1 MSDIRRQETPVSQLE
16 IGMFVT
22 ALDRPWLGT
31 PFMLEGLLL
40 EEQEQ
45 IAMMANLCKVVY
57 VDRTVSIGKHF
68 IAPPKEQVG
77 IKRDGV
83 ITHAMSSANAKAGTQ
98 STKLAKRSSGNQKFT
113 FFNVMKEIQAANQA
127 ALSNLSNA
135 HSEGKRTTDNI
146 LLNVQ
151 NINNQVHTAGLDS
164 DDIEED
170 TSLVSKIKGDFSNF
184 IGGLA
189 SWGSKEK
196 KLKSTSDKASFK
208 EAEEVNSLDQITIF
222 EETSLVEDEI
232 AEIYPT
238 YDKSQIATREI
249 FEAIASGQKID
260 LTNVNEALDGMVDSI
275 ERNPDAL
282 MWLVKLKQTD
292 DYAYN
297 HALNVSITLM
307 AFASFM
313 SLPKT
318 QIKNLGMAGLLQD
331 IGKGKLP
338 PQLLH
343 KEGKISSAEFSIL
356 KKHVDYAIAILRE
369 TEDIPESVINV
380 IAEHHERF
388 DGSGYPNELSGTQ
401 INMSGQM
408 AGLIDTYC
416 AITTN
421 KVYAKGVY
429 NQVALEKIHKLRDTK
444 FNSALVNQLVQFLG
458 MYPVS
463 SLVELNSGEVGVVI
477 QQNSVRRLLPRVMIL
492 LNPDKSKNEFPAT
505 INLITSP
512 LNPSGEPYKIVKG
525 LPADSYGLNPSN
537 YYG

>member
-1 MSDIRRQETPVSQLE
+1 MTDVRRKETPVSQLE

-45 IAMMANLCKVVY
+45 IAAMAKLCKVVY
-57 VDRTVSIGKHF
+57 VDHTVSIGKHF
-68 IAPPKEQVG
+68 IAPPKEEVG
-77 IKRDGV
+77 IKRDG
-83 ITHAMSSANAKAGTQ
+83 ITSKMPISANTKSGLST
-98 STKLAKRSSGNQKFT
+98 TKLAKRSPSSQKFT

-127 ALSNLSNA
+127 SLANQANNPGA
-135 HSEGKRTTDNI
+135 KTTDNI

-151 NINNQVHTAGLDS
+151 NINNQIYTPVS
-164 DDIEED
+164 ED
-170 TSLVSKIKGDFSNF
+170 AESAESTSLASKIKEDFTSF
-184 IGGLA
+184 LGGLT
-189 SWGSKEK
+189 SWGSKSK
-196 KLKSTSDKASFK
+196 KLKDKTDNNTDEQQGINQATIVE
-208 EAEEVNSLDQITIF
+208 EA
-222 EETSLVEDEI
+222 SLVEDEI

-238 YDKSQIATREI
+238 YDKSQVATREI
-249 FEAIASGQKID
+249 FEALAAGQQID
-260 LTNVNEALDGMVDSI
+260 ITNVNEALDGMVDSI

-282 MWLVKLKQTD
+282 MWLAKLKQTD
-292 DYAYN
+292 NYAYN

-313 SLPKT
+313 SFPKA

-343 KEGKISSAEFSIL
+343 KEGKISSAEFAVL
-356 KKHVDYAIAILRE
+356 KRHVDYAIEILKE
-369 TEDIPESVINV
+369 TKDIPESVIAIV
-380 IAEHHERF
+380 ADHHERF
-388 DGSGYPNELSGTQ
+388 DGSGYPNELSGKQ
-401 INMSGQM
+401 INRGGQM

-416 AITTN
+416 ALTTN

-429 NQVALEKIHKLRDTK
+429 NQVALERINKMADVK
-444 FNSALVNQLVQFLG
+444 FSTALVNQLVQFLG

-492 LNPDKSKNEFPAT
+492 LNPDKTKNEYPAT
-505 INLITSP
+505 INLINSP
-512 LNPSGEPYKIVKG
+512 LTPKGEPYKIVRG

-537 YYG
+537 FYG

>member
-1 MSDIRRQETPVSQLE
+1 MSDVSRKETPVSQLE
-16 IGMFVT
+16 MGMFVT

-45 IAMMANLCKVVY
+45 IAAMAKLCKVVY
-57 VDRTVSIGKHF
+57 VDHTMSIGKHF
-68 IAPPKEQVG
+68 IAPPKEEIG
-77 IKRDGV
+77 IKRDG
-83 ITHAMSSANAKAGTQ
+83 ITSKMPISANTKSGL
-98 STKLAKRSSGNQKFT
+98 SGTKLAKRSPSSQKFT

-127 ALSNLSNA
+127 SLANQANNPGA
-135 HSEGKRTTDNI
+135 KTTDNI

-151 NINNQVHTAGLDS
+151 NINNQIYTPI
-164 DDIEED
+164 IEKDEPEENP
-170 TSLVSKIKGDFSNF
+170 SLATKIKEDFTSF
-184 IGGLA
+184 IGGLT
-189 SWGSKEK
+189 SWGSKNK
-196 KLKSTSDKASFK
+196 KLKDKTDKNNGENAD
-208 EAEEVNSLDQITIF
+208 ENNSLDQVTII
-222 EETSLVEDEI
+222 EEASLVEDEI

-249 FEAIASGQKID
+249 FEALAAGQQID
-260 LTNVNEALDGMVDSI
+260 ITNVNEALDGMVDSI

-282 MWLVKLKQTD
+282 MWLAKLKQTD
-292 DYAYN
+292 NYAYN

-313 SLPKT
+313 SFPKA

-338 PQLLH
+338 AQLLH
-343 KEGKISSAEFSIL
+343 KEGKISSAEFSVL
-356 KKHVDYAIAILRE
+356 KRHVDYAIDILKE
-369 TEDIPESVINV
+369 TEDIPESVIAIV
-380 IAEHHERF
+380 AEHHERF
-388 DGSGYPNELSGTQ
+388 DGSGYPNALSGKQ
-401 INMSGQM
+401 INRGGQM

-416 AITTN
+416 ALTTN

-429 NQVALEKIHKLRDTK
+429 NQVALERINKMSDVK
-444 FNSALVNQLVQFLG
+444 FSAALVNQLVQFLG

-463 SLVELNSGEVGVVI
+463 SLVELNSGEIGVVI

-492 LNPDKSKNEFPAT
+492 LNPDKTKNEYPAT

-512 LNPSGEPYKIVKG
+512 LTSKGEPYKIVRG

-537 YYG
+537 FYG